1 MSTLNVTTHVN
12 NQSASATVSTNGV
25 NPRVKELQAQI
36 QSLKDQ
42 KSECLGRIHGL
53 EDTLNEAYEH
63 IGSVKESI
71 RVTGFDIG
79 NAKADL
85 SITREKYYTLKQ
97 AKMEKEAKAQFGDLV
112 DNGQK
117 LVDSLYEKRNLLKD
131 ELQGIYDSI
140 PLIKQEI
147 ADAYDELTD
156 LKFDLNRTYM
166 EYNKIKPKVTYV
178 SSAND
183 VDEAPKKRRCYG
195 KPPGGNRK
203 SHTGH

>member
-1 MSTLNVTTHVN
+1 MSSLNVTAQVN
-12 NQSASATVSTNGV
+12 NHSATATVSTTGV
-25 NPRVKELQAQI
+25 NPRVKELQTQI
-36 QSLKDQ
+36 QTIKDQ

-53 EDTLNEAYEH
+53 EATLNEAYEQ
-63 IGSVKESI
+63 IGSIKETI
-71 RVTGFDIG
+71 RVTGFEIG
-79 NAKADL
+79 NARADL
-85 SITREKYYTLKQ
+85 SVTREKYYTLRQ

-112 DNGQK
+112 ENGQK
-117 LVDSLYEKRNLLKD
+117 LVDSLYQKRDLLKE
-131 ELQGIYDSI
+131 ELQGVYDSL

-166 EYNKIKPKVTYV
+166 EYNKIKPKVSYAQT
-178 SSAND
+178 SNE

-195 KPPGGNRK
+195 KPPGGSRK